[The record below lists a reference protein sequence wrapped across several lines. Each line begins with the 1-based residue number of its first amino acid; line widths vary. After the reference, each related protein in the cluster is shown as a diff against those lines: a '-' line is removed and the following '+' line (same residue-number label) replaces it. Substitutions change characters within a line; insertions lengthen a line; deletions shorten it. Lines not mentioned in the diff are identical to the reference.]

1 VRPGRW
7 FLPESPDVSGQLRRQ
22 VAITIDG
29 LDAFVAWARGDAGA
43 ADAVRAAE
51 HRADEAK
58 RELQRTLRS
67 AFVVP
72 LEPEDVFA
80 LSRGID
86 WVLNGAKDAI
96 GESDVMACPPDAALA
111 RMATLLTQALRQI
124 DEAIAL
130 LARKHDGV
138 AEAVDAA
145 VKAERRL
152 EKEYRAAMAALLEL
166 EDLREITA
174 RRELYRRCS
183 RIGDAVVEVAER
195 VLYAELKQT

>member
-1 VRPGRW
+1 MRPGRW
-7 FLPESPDVSGQLRRQ
+7 FLPESPDVLGQLRRQ
-22 VAITIDG
+22 AAITIEG
-29 LDAFVAWARGDAGA
+29 LEAFVAWASGDADA
-43 ADAVRAAE
+43 AHAVRAAE
-51 HRADEAK
+51 HRADTAK
-58 RELQRTLRS
+58 RELQRSLRS

-86 WVLNGAKDAI
+86 WILNGAKDAI
-96 GESDVMACPPDAALA
+96 GESEVMACPPDAALA
-111 RMATLLTQALRQI
+111 RMATLLAAALRQI
-124 DEAIAL
+124 DEAVAR

-138 AEAVDAA
+138 VEAVDAA

>member
-1 VRPGRW
+1 MRPGRW
-7 FLPESPDVSGQLRRQ
+7 FLPESPDVLAQLRRQ
-22 VAITIDG
+22 AAITIEG
-29 LDAFVAWARGDAGA
+29 LDAFVAWAGGDGDAA
-43 ADAVRAAE
+43 QAVRIAE
-51 HRADEAK
+51 HRADAAK

-96 GESDVMACPPDAALA
+96 GESEVMACPPDAALA
-111 RMATLLTQALRQI
+111 RMATLLAEALSRI
-124 DEAIAL
+124 DEAIAR

-138 AEAVDAA
+138 TEAVDAA

>member
-1 VRPGRW
+1 MRPGRW
-7 FLPESPDVSGQLRRQ
+7 FLPESPDVLAQLRRQ
-22 VAITIDG
+22 AAITIEG
-29 LDAFVAWARGDAGA
+29 LDAFVAWAGGDADA
-43 ADAVRAAE
+43 AQAVRAAE
-51 HRADEAK
+51 HRADAAK

-96 GESDVMACPPDAALA
+96 GESEVMACPPDAALA
-111 RMATLLTQALRQI
+111 RMATLLAVALRQI
-124 DEAIAL
+124 DEAIAR
-130 LARKHDGV
+130 LARKHAGV
-138 AEAVDAA
+138 TEAVDAA

>member
-1 VRPGRW
+1 VRRGRW
-7 FLPESPDVSGQLRRQ
+7 FLPESPDVLGQLRRQ
-22 VAITIDG
+22 AAITIEG
-29 LDAFVAWARGDAGA
+29 LDAFVAWAGGDAGA

-51 HRADEAK
+51 HRADAAK

-86 WVLNGAKDAI
+86 SVLNGAKDAI
-96 GESDVMACPPDAALA
+96 GESEVMACPPDAALA
-111 RMATLLTQALRQI
+111 RMATLLAEALRQI
-124 DEAIAL
+124 DEAIAR
-130 LARKHDGV
+130 LAGEHDGV

>member
-1 VRPGRW
+1 VKPGRW
-7 FLPESPDVSGQLRRQ
+7 FLPESPDVIGQLRHQ
-22 VAITIDG
+22 ASITIEG
-29 LDAFVAWARGDAGA
+29 LDAFVAWASGDGGA
-43 ADAVRAAE
+43 AHAVRAAE
-51 HRADEAK
+51 HRADTAK
-58 RELQRTLRS
+58 RELQLALRS

-86 WVLNGAKDAI
+86 SVLNGAKDAI
-96 GESDVMACPPDAALA
+96 GEAEVMACPPDAALA
-111 RMATLLTQALRQI
+111 RMAALLAEALRQI
-124 DEAIAL
+124 DEAIAR
-130 LARKHDGV
+130 LANKHDGV
-138 AEAVDAA
+138 ADAVDAA

-166 EDLREITA
+166 DDLREITA

>member
-1 VRPGRW
+1 MKPQRW
-7 FLPESPDVSGQLRRQ
+7 FLPASPDVLGQLRRQ
-22 VAITIDG
+22 AAITIEG
-29 LDAFVAWARGDAGA
+29 LDAFVAWAGGDADA
-43 ADAVRAAE
+43 AHAVRAAE
-51 HRADEAK
+51 HRADTAK

-86 WVLNGAKDAI
+86 SILNGAKDAI
-96 GESDVMACPPDAALA
+96 GESEVMACMPDAALA
-111 RMATLLTQALRQI
+111 RMATLLATALRHI
-124 DEAIAL
+124 DEAIAC
-130 LARKHDGV
+130 LARNHAGA

-152 EKEYRAAMAALLEL
+152 EKEYRAAMAALLAL
-166 EDLREITA
+166 DDLREITA

-183 RIGDAVVEVAER
+183 RIGDAVVDVAER
-195 VLYAELKQT
+195 VVYAELKQS